1 MKKSEELILTH
12 SPVQEESNLDKKWGD
27 FTREE
32 KREERLKKWLSP
44 SGVKFRSDTAEK
56 RYKERATRMIN
67 ALLLRKPDRVPVVL
81 PTGFFPAYYSGGNL
95 KKVMYDNDELYRA
108 WSRFM
113 EDFYEDMDD
122 FGGPALIFSG
132 QALEAI
138 QYKAYKWPGH
148 GLADDVNSYQYVEAP
163 YMKADEYDA
172 LLKDPSD
179 FSFRTM
185 VPREVG
191 TLEILKSF
199 PPLSSFMS
207 MPMMLAYPFARPEVR
222 AAFQSLI
229 EAGKELE
236 KRQAVGMRFARE
248 SVAAGFPGVRGGIA
262 AAPFD
267 VIADFLRGTQ
277 GVVMDMYRQP
287 EKLLETIDMLT
298 ASAIPR
304 TIAMV
309 DMSGGFTVN
318 FPLHKGDDTFMSDK
332 QFEKFYWPSLKKVI
346 DALIDAGIMV
356 SLFAEGRYNR
366 RLEYIKDFPKG
377 WVQWQFDQT
386 DMTAAKKIVGNTCCI
401 AGNVPSSIILT
412 GTARDVKEYCRKL
425 IETCAPGGG
434 YILSGGASATEA
446 RPENLR
452 AFMEAAK
459 EYGTYK

>member
-1 MKKSEELILTH
+1 MDIKPAPL
-12 SPVQEESNLDKKWGD
+12 
-27 FTREE
+27 TREE
-32 KREERLKKWLSP
+32 KRSKRLERWLSP
-44 SGVKFRSDTAEK
+44 PDVTFRSSQAEK
-56 RYKERATRMIN
+56 VYKERVTRILN
-67 ALLLRKPDRVPVVL
+67 AQLLKEPDRVPVIL
-81 PTGFFPAYYSGGNL
+81 PSGFFPAYYTGGNL
-95 KKVMYDNDELYRA
+95 KKVMYDYQELYRS
-108 WSRFM
+108 WTKFR
-113 EDFYEDMDD
+113 EDFYDDMDD

-132 QALEAI
+132 PALEII

-148 GLADDVNSYQYVEAP
+148 GLADDVNTYQYVEEA

-172 LLKDPSD
+172 WMKDPAD
-179 FSFRTM
+179 FAFRVM

-191 TLEILKSF
+191 SLAALKNF
-199 PPLSSFMS
+199 PPLSSLMS
-207 MPMMLAYPFARPEVR
+207 MPMMLSYPFARQEIR

-236 KRQAVGMRFARE
+236 KRQEIGMAFSKE
-248 SVAAGFPGVRGGIA
+248 TVAAGFPAARGGLA

-277 GVVMDMYRQP
+277 GVIMDMFRQP
-287 EKLLETIDMLT
+287 DKLLEAIDMIT
-298 ASAIPR
+298 GQTIER

-309 DMSGGFTVN
+309 NLSGGFTVS

-346 DALIDAGIMV
+346 DALIDEGIMV

-366 RLEYIKDFPKG
+366 RLEYIKDFPRG
-377 WVQWQFDQT
+377 WVMWQFDQT
-386 DMTAAKKIVGNTCCI
+386 DMANAKRIVGPTCCI
-401 AGNVPSSIILT
+401 SGNVPSSIMLT
-412 GTARDVKEYCRKL
+412 GTAQEVKKYCRDL

-452 AFMEAAK
+452 AMMEAAR
-459 EYGTYK
+459 EYGIYK